1 MRTLIAVPC
10 MDTVHTLFMT
20 SLLYLR
26 RSYEDTR
33 VSVCSNSL
41 IYDARNILSA
51 IAINGSYDRV
61 LWLDSDMKFE
71 PDLLERLSADLD
83 AGADLVSGL
92 FFTRKAPVV
101 PCCYKALIE
110 KNGIPTPVPFEDIPE
125 NQLFPVAGVGFG
137 AVLMKTE
144 MLKKVKENGGRPFTP
159 LREWGEDI
167 SFCKRAREAGYTLY
181 TDSRV
186 KVGHVGISIIDES
199 TYESFRR

>member
-1 MRTLIAVPC
+1 MEIIFATGNAHKVTEAQKALGGNVTLIMPKE
-10 MDTVHTLFMT
+10 L
-20 SLLYLR
+20 
-26 RSYEDTR
+26 
-33 VSVCSNSL
+33 
-41 IYDARNILSA
+41 
-51 IAINGSYDRV
+51 
-61 LWLDSDMKFE
+61 
-71 PDLLERLSADLD
+71 
-83 AGADLVSGL
+83 
-92 FFTRKAPVV
+92 
-101 PCCYKALIE
+101 
-110 KNGIPTPVPFEDIPE
+110 GIVEDIPE